1 MQSPNDVIQKIEKTL
16 CNTLAATQMGTNNG
30 FRKKH
35 TTLYLNVDNLTYIIL
50 ELYVI
55 FMSSFIVDLTMV
67 SRYSL

>member
-1 MQSPNDVIQKIEKTL
+1 MV
-16 CNTLAATQMGTNNG
+16 

-35 TTLYLNVDNLTYIIL
+35 TTLYLNVDNLAYIIL